1 MVKTDIDTETDA
13 TNKPEIEPEEDQH
26 GVQGIDEDD
35 DDEELEEDQG
45 QEEDQEE
52 KLDNTSSPTATTTTS
67 SSAKRRRY
75 NQQKSELGT
84 SFTEIL
90 GTPIVN
96 NAKEINKVPDWD
108 KFSENICE
116 HKPYEMNSQTP
127 SGSYVK
133 IVKLTKDFKTSLNN
147 SINGGTS

>member
-1 MVKTDIDTETDA
+1 MAKTDIDTVTDA
-13 TNKPEIEPEEDQH
+13 PNKPEIEPEEDQQ
-26 GVQGIDEDD
+26 GVQDIDEDD

-52 KLDNTSSPTATTTTS
+52 LSPTTTATTKTT

-96 NAKEINKVPDWD
+96 NVKEINKVPDWD

>member
-52 KLDNTSSPTATTTTS
+52 KLDNTSSPTTTTS
-67 SSAKRRRY
+67 SSAKRRRF

>member
-13 TNKPEIEPEEDQH
+13 TNKPEIDPEEDQH

-52 KLDNTSSPTATTTTS
+52 KLDNTSSPTTTTS
-67 SSAKRRRY
+67 SSAKRRRF

-147 SINGGTS
+147 SINGGAS

>member
-1 MVKTDIDTETDA
+1 VVKTDIDTETDA

-52 KLDNTSSPTATTTTS
+52 KLDNTSSPTTTTS
-67 SSAKRRRY
+67 SSAKRRRF